1 MATILLLYQ
10 AVPVMDKK
18 PNDNKYKKSS
28 YQQNQHSNT
37 IQDKFSNNPCSC
49 NINSNNSTPEILKK
63 ISSSLAGQLIDRS
76 RRIPFHRDIPRGTH
90 RKQWK
95 SQAKRQLDYPDKNVK
110 GNVDDHQDAESVM
123 EHWLGVG
130 RDLRYLADCLT
141 DATQTAVTTQV
152 PEEAGHQN
160 VWSVDFSSTSNLFY
174 SLVVLAVLKKLCKLC
189 KLTFLL

>member
-1 MATILLLYQ
+1 MAAILLLYQ
-10 AVPVMDKK
+10 AVPVMDK
-18 PNDNKYKKSS
+18 NQDKSS
-28 YQQNQHSNT
+28 KESC
-37 IQDKFSNNPCSC
+37 KCSHK
-49 NINSNNSTPEILKK
+49 SYNSTPELLKK
-63 ISSSLAGQLIDRS
+63 ISSSLAGQQIDRS
-76 RRIPFHRDIPRGTH
+76 RRIPIHREIPRGTP

-95 SQAKRQLDYPDKNVK
+95 SRARRQLDYSDKNLME
-110 GNVDDHQDAESVM
+110 NVDDNQNTESVM

-141 DATQTAVTTQV
+141 DATQTTVTTQV